1 VSPVLLIII
10 GAGLAIGL
18 AVGLI
23 YNRIVAR
30 RNTVDSSWAQID
42 VQLRKRH
49 DLVPP
54 LVEAVKGY
62 AAHERTTFER
72 VSESRTAA
80 ETATGVGAR
89 ASAERALTGATGAL
103 LGVAENY
110 PQLEASTNFSKLQTQ
125 LREVEDQI
133 AIARRVYND
142 TVETYN
148 TLVQVFPAVIVA
160 RLFGFKAREFF
171 DAPTAAEATPEVD
184 LSPAPEQA

>member
-1 VSPVLLIII
+1 MSPALLIII
-10 GAGLAIGL
+10 GLGLALGL
-18 AVGLI
+18 AVGLT
-23 YNRIVAR
+23 YNRMVAR
-30 RNTVDSSWAQID
+30 RNAVDSSWAQID

-49 DLVPP
+49 DLIPP

-62 AAHERTTFER
+62 ASHERTTFER
-72 VSESRTAA
+72 VSESRGAALAATRVPERAAA
-80 ETATGVGAR
+80 EGELAR
-89 ASAERALTGATGAL
+89 ATGAL

-110 PQLEASTNFSKLQTQ
+110 PELEASSNFSKLQTQ

-148 TLVQVFPAVIVA
+148 TLVQIFPALIVA
-160 RLFGFKAREFF
+160 RLAGFTPREFF

-184 LSPAPEQA
+184 LAPST